1 MDLVATLL
9 NTSVVVAVGAVL
21 TYVTND
27 RFKALRREM
36 DGFREDLADLQTG
49 LKADIAR
56 VEARLDAGVAAV
68 RSDIVQIA
76 LAVGARKGAAQG

>member
-1 MDLVATLL
+1 VDLVATLL

>member
-9 NTSVVVAVGAVL
+9 NTFVVVAVGAVL